1 MKKLLIAIMAAVLP
15 LCVEA
20 QGLFSNKVYQGRKDH
35 KEYMQGAVPQANGK
49 VVFTK
54 EITTSKNSYN
64 ALMQWAGLRYKPD
77 TEQGKW
83 SDLNYFKNLENTK
96 VETPDKNTIVCQG
109 SEWLVFTRNGL
120 LSNDESIVRYK
131 LTLNITDTKVVA
143 RLTDIAY
150 TYALNEMPEL
160 IYAEDWIVDS
170 KAFNEKGKL
179 RHSVDKFRV
188 KTIDLVDELFA
199 EIESTLK

>member
-1 MKKLLIAIMAAVLP
+1 MKKLLIAIMVAVLP
-15 LCVEA
+15 VCVEA

-35 KEYMQGAVPQANGK
+35 KEYMQGAVPQADGK

-54 EITTSKNSYN
+54 EFTTSKNSYN

-83 SDLNYFKNLENTK
+83 SDLNYFHNTESTK

-109 SEWLVFTRNGL
+109 NEWLVFARNV
-120 LSNDESIVRYK
+120 LSSDQSIVRYK
-131 LTLNITDTKVVA
+131 LTLKITNMKVVA

-150 TYALNEMPEL
+150 FYALNEMPEL

>member
-49 VVFTK
+49 VAFTK

-109 SEWLVFTRNGL
+109 NEWLVFAQEGL
-120 LSNDESIVRYK
+120 WSDKSIVRYK
-131 LTLNITDTKVVA
+131 LTLKITNMKVVA

-150 TYALNEMPEL
+150 FYALNLSSSMQKTGL
-160 IYAEDWIVDS
+160 SIAKHSMRRANYVIVLTS
-170 KAFNEKGKL
+170 SAS
-179 RHSVDKFRV
+179 RP
-188 KTIDLVDELFA
+188 
-199 EIESTLK
+199 ST